1 MILGI
6 TGSIGSGKT
15 TAAKLFG
22 KHNYKVIDA
31 DEIAHGLLKNDS
43 KIYKKIADE
52 FGKEILDEN
61 KDIDRKKLGEV
72 AFNDDKKLKKLNS
85 IMHPAIAKD
94 IKNKISE
101 IRDKC
106 GNKTRIMIDAPLL
119 LESGA
124 RGFVDKI
131 IVVDAGIINI
141 LKRNMKFSQRQIER
155 ILKLQMP
162 LKAKLGHADF
172 VIDNSKDLK
181 YLEHQVAEI
190 AKALENDIR

>member
-6 TGSIGSGKT
+6 TGSIGSGTT

-52 FGKEILDEN
+52 FGKEILYEN

-131 IVVDAGIINI
+131 IVVDADQE
-141 LKRNMKFSQRQIER
+141 KFDFETYLYPR
-155 ILKLQMP
+155 ILEADAKMLAYESDEFMSDMGTP
-162 LKAKLGHADF
+162 ERLKKCEDF
-172 VIDNSKDLK
+172 LKSK
-181 YLEHQVAEI
+181 
-190 AKALENDIR
+190 